1 MYTTLESVTDTIGHD
16 DMLVLVDLWAHDSS
30 LDQQVE

>member
-16 DMLVLVDLWAHDSS
+16 EMLALVDLWAHDSS